1 LFQSV
6 AIDIIG
12 DFILRQKLT
21 ECIIKNEILLPFFIF
36 LLFMAF
42 SLPGVNWGVPA
53 LWNPDELVWRVD
65 SALHG
70 EMVFDETEPDFNYP
84 SLPKYVMFGIGKITY
99 GMGYSNSIF
108 IIAARSF
115 SALLGA
121 LSGVLIYYLARTIG
135 ANVITSSLAGLLYIA
150 SGVAVT
156 NGRFAHN
163 DLYLQ
168 FFAILCIY
176 SSIKYQFTKLRF
188 WIHASFFAVGLAASS
203 KYTGGSLLLVP
214 VFILIVMNWNDLRR
228 NWLQSF
234 AMLLIG
240 GMLSFAG
247 YVIGTPKAIYFFI
260 YFKKVI
266 PALQRYP
273 QYGFNSGSPIG
284 LYGQWSIF
292 ESAIGAFVYC
302 LFILCFIWFAV
313 KLILWR
319 FGKIQM
325 DDKQAQAILILIAAL
340 LIFDLPFMVS
350 INYIPR
356 YFIPFVPF
364 LAILGAL
371 FINEIIDLAKNKSWK
386 FVPAVVT
393 LVLVLGL
400 SYSVLRLVSTALLFL
415 NDARI
420 PASEYIATFRG
431 YKKTIEYTL
440 YPPIIN
446 KKQFYGAA
454 RNYPIYFVKYPHDVV
469 PTGGRFEY
477 NQGEQGL
484 IDRNVDYFVIDSF
497 TYSRL
502 YTDSICKTNP
512 VECDFFKRLLAGK
525 ITSFR
530 LIKEFTYSLP
540 PYLPQLTVTAVNPE
554 VRIYEHVR

>member
-1 LFQSV
+1 LKLKLNK
-6 AIDIIG
+6 II
-12 DFILRQKLT
+12 
-21 ECIIKNEILLPFFIF
+21 LPGLIF
-36 LLFMAF
+36 LLFLAF

-53 LWNPDELVWRVD
+53 LWNPDELVWRAD
-65 SALHG
+65 SALRG

-84 SLPKYVMFGIGKITY
+84 SLPKYVMFGIGRLTY
-99 GMGYSNSIF
+99 GMGYSSSIF

-121 LSGVLIYYLARTIG
+121 LSAVLIYYLARLIG
-135 ANVITSSLAGLLYIA
+135 ATMSTSALAGLLYIV

-168 FFAILCIY
+168 FFSILCIY
-176 SSIKYQFTKLRF
+176 FSIKYQYTKKPL
-188 WIHASFFAVGLAASS
+188 WIFASFFAVGLAASS

-214 VFILIVMNWNDLRR
+214 LFVLIVMNWGDLRK
-228 NWLQSF
+228 NWLRSF
-234 AMLLIG
+234 MMALIG
-240 GMLSFAG
+240 GLLSYAG
-247 YVIGTPKAIYFFI
+247 YVAGTPKSIYFLT

-273 QYGFNSGSPIG
+273 QYGFNSGSAIG
-284 LYGQWSIF
+284 LYGQWSVF
-292 ESAIGAFVYC
+292 EAAVGAFAYY
-302 LFILCFIWFAV
+302 LFIFCFVWFAAR
-313 KLILWR
+313 LILR
-319 FGKIQM
+319 RIGIAQL
-325 DDKQAQAILILIAAL
+325 DEKQAQGVMILIITV

-371 FINEIIDLAKNKSWK
+371 FITEIIDLAVKKKWK
-386 FVPAVVT
+386 FLPAGIT
-393 LVLVLGL
+393 ILLVLGL
-400 SYSVLRLVSTALLFL
+400 SYSMLRLVSTALLFM

-420 PASEYIATFRG
+420 PASEYIATLRG

-440 YPPIIN
+440 YPPIVD

-454 RNYPIYFVKYPHDVV
+454 RNYPIYFVKYPNDVV
-469 PTGGRFEY
+469 PSGGRFEY

-484 IDRNVDYFVIDSF
+484 IDRNVDYFVIDSL
-497 TYSRL
+497 TYSRF
-502 YTDSICKTNP
+502 YTDSICNTNQ
-512 VECDFFKRLLAGK
+512 VECDFFKKLLAGE
-525 ITSFR
+525 IDSFR
-530 LIKEFTYSLP
+530 LMRDFTYILP
-540 PYLPQLTVTAVNPE
+540 PYLPQLEVTAVNPE
-554 VRIYEHVR
+554 VRIYERVR